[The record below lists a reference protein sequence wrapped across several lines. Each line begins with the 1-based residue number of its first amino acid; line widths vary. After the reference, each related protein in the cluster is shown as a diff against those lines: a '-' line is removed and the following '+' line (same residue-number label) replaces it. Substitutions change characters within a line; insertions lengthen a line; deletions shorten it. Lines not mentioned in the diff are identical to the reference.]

1 MSEACQKAAGDNRNY
16 AVEPVVGLS
25 GNPMD
30 VQEILS
36 RLERTEDRFPEA
48 AVQEAVTRRDDI
60 IPSLLEVLEAVARDP
75 QSFASDGDR
84 TIHIYAMYLL
94 AQFREPRAYP
104 LLVKIFSA
112 PGELAFD
119 LAGDVVTDDLGRILA
134 SVSGGDMGG
143 MTSLMENEQAN
154 EYVRGAALDGLLTLV
169 VCGRRSRD
177 EVMNYFRGLFRT
189 LDRTPS
195 MAWDSLAAACADLCP
210 MEVAQELR
218 QAYDEGLINP
228 GFIAWEEI
236 KEELAKGPQA
246 TLQRVKDRYTL
257 IENVVEE
264 MEWWPC
270 FHEDEDGF
278 EDDDAC
284 LDPMLVDLEVAEP
297 YRRNQPKVGRN
308 EPCPCGSGKKF
319 KRCCG
324 RPGA

>member
-1 MSEACQKAAGDNRNY
+1 
-16 AVEPVVGLS
+16 
-25 GNPMD
+25 MD

-36 RLERTEDRFPEA
+36 HLERIEDCFPEA

-75 QSFASDGDR
+75 ESFASDPNR
-84 TIHIYAMYLL
+84 MIHIYAMYLL
-94 AQFREPRAYP
+94 AQFQEFRAYP

-134 SVSGGDMGG
+134 SVSDGDMSG
-143 MTSLMENEQAN
+143 MASLVENELAN
-154 EYVRGAALDGLLTLV
+154 EYVRSAALDGLLTLV

-177 EVMNYFRGLFRT
+177 EVMTYFRGLFRT
-189 LDRTPS
+189 LERTPS

-210 MEVAQELR
+210 MEVAENLR

-228 GFIAWEEI
+228 GFITWEEI
-236 KEELAKGPQA
+236 TEELAKGPQA
-246 TLQRVKDRYTL
+246 TLRRVENRYTL
-257 IENVVEE
+257 INDVIEE

-270 FHEDEDGF
+270 FHEDEESF

-284 LDPMLVDLEVAEP
+284 LDPMLADLEVPEP
-297 YRRNQPKVGRN
+297 YRRTQPKVGRN

-319 KRCCG
+319 KKCCG
-324 RPGA
+324 R